1 MLVEFGGWV
10 LSRGMT
16 GPDLHL
22 GRLAV
27 LLGQKQTA
35 GARAETGVPGRGAT
49 ITWMA
54 SDGAWAQLLVEV

>member
-35 GARAETGVPGRGAT
+35 GGQGRGRGT
-49 ITWMA
+49 REGCHNNL
-54 SDGAWAQLLVEV
+54 DGQ